1 MALETYSC
9 NASQSMNKDS
19 KHGILLIVFPL
30 AFDNMLLVFQN
41 DH

>member
-1 MALETYSC
+1 MTLEIYSW
-9 NASQSMNKDS
+9 NANQSMNKDS
-19 KHGILLIVFPL
+19 KHGTLLIVFLL